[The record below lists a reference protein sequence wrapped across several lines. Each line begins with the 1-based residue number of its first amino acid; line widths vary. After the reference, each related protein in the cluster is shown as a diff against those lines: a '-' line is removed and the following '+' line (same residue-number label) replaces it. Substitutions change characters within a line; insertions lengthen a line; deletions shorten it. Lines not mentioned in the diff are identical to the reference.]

1 MAERSAP
8 AIERALASV
17 AADVDVPAAPALA
30 VSVVSRLL
38 VDRAAETR
46 PVLPRRALW
55 SPRTRL
61 IAATVAVVAL
71 LAIAAGARYAIGV
84 AEIRIE
90 PERAPSGPPI
100 TPASLGEPT
109 PLAELEDAVGFAI
122 HVPARRPPDAAW
134 ASTAGGGTAILAWRA
149 DARWPRLHGT
159 PWGLL
164 LVEVADGDDEILVK
178 RVSAFD
184 DTDEIVLDG
193 GRAFWI
199 HAPHELLVVTDH
211 GDERFLIEGNV
222 LIWERGDVTYRLE
235 TSLPLAEAL
244 AVAGRLLPFE
254 GGNPLPAAGV

>member
-1 MAERSAP
+1 MAERTAP
-8 AIERALASV
+8 SVERVL
-17 AADVDVPAAPALA
+17 ADVAPEIDVPTTPALA

-38 VDRAAETR
+38 IDRAAETR
-46 PVLPRRALW
+46 PVFPRRALW

-61 IAATVAVVAL
+61 IAATAAVVTL
-71 LAIAAGARYAIGV
+71 LAIAAGARSVIGV

-90 PERAPSGPPI
+90 PERTPSGPPI
-100 TPASLGEPT
+100 APASLGEPT

-122 HVPARRPPDAAW
+122 EVPTGRPPDAAW
-134 ASTAGGGTAILAWRA
+134 ASTTGGGTAILAWRA

-178 RVSAFD
+178 RVSAFE
-184 DTDEIVLDG
+184 DTDEVVLDG
-193 GRAFWI
+193 ERAFWI
-199 HAPHELLVVTDH
+199 HAPHELLVVADH

-222 LIWERGDVTYRLE
+222 LIWEQDDVTFRLE
-235 TSLPLAEAL
+235 TSLPLEEAL
-244 AVAGRLLPFE
+244 SVAGSLVPLE